1 MSLYDFISHT
11 FTNCG
16 ATGRNGPTLAQMRS
30 AYSGTT
36 WVNNTEFFNSELQGY
51 QVWTVPITGTYRI
64 KAYGAEGGNMG
75 AGNSQNYQGKGAWTQ
90 GDFYLT
96 ENTKLTIIVG
106 QRGGNST
113 HSLYKAGGGG
123 GATWVLKYGTSV
135 VEDSN
140 LYCVAGGGGGEDDLH
155 WQGSSGA
162 PNNENGG
169 IVQNSLVTDWNTV
182 QSQTGGYGGGGGA
195 SYGIDG
201 GGGAYGTT
209 VARYPFHSLG
219 AIGGGKGPS
228 FTEVGE
234 GGFGGGGVSGDSR
247 GGGGGGYVGGDCAQ
261 SEQEGGEGGS
271 SRNNGSSISFG
282 NHSYSN
288 GSVEIT
294 FIS

>member
-1 MSLYDFISHT
+1 MK
-11 FTNCG
+11 
-16 ATGRNGPTLAQMRS
+16 S
-30 AYSGTT
+30 AYSGTS
-36 WVNNTEFFNSELQGY
+36 WVNNAEFFNSDTQGY
-51 QVWTVPITGTYRI
+51 QIWTVPKTGTYRI
-64 KAYGAEGGNMG
+64 KAYSAEGGNMG

-96 ENTKLTIIVG
+96 INTKLTIIVG
-106 QRGGNST
+106 QRGGDST
-113 HSLYKAGGGG
+113 HSLYFSGGGG

-140 LYCVAGGGGGEDDLH
+140 LYCVAGGGGGEDDHH

-169 IVQNSLVTDWNTV
+169 IVQNSLVTDWNAV
-182 QSQTGGYGGGGGA
+182 QSVGGGYTGGGGA

-201 GGGAYGTT
+201 GGGTLHGGA
-209 VARYPFHSLG
+209 VAKHPFYSLG
-219 AIGGGKGPS
+219 ARGGKKGWAY
-228 FTEVGE
+228 TTVGE
-234 GGFGGGGVSGDSR
+234 GGFGGGGVATTSR

-271 SRNNGSSISFG
+271 SRNNGETPNFG
-282 NHSYSN
+282 NHTNYH

-294 FIS
+294 II